1 MVDYSK
7 LNRDP
12 SKISSALNAQIK
24 EIMGQNGQTD
34 KIDHHK
40 EYAQLQELLNGGKYK
55 GDNKEYIE
63 GLMIDYED
71 QYETSQSVREK
82 VLDIVGKDKKVD
94 DENEKSQLEKLKKGT
109 DGFDKEYI
117 ERVIDGKEA
126 VDVTP
131 EDENNLLSSDT
142 NNSNNTKKSGFG
154 VNEPITNEKEGEPKV
169 SELPNIINQDKPLEK
184 RILPDRKNADKNK
197 DKPVILPNPVA
208 INNTDNSLKVEKKI
222 QGVVQNGDVNLIA
235 NDGAT
240 VIIDI
245 GAKEAQKAGK
255 LGNEDEG
262 STKETKEPREL
273 TAKERAEARSYGA
286 QINDLLTSFTERDEQ
301 ITVSNIIRN
310 NINADNVLEFLRGY
324 EMKQSGDPFFEQ
336 MMREWDFEE
345 KEGLIRDVAQKLMEN
360 LKAAGWTDDANDI
373 ETILA
378 KGYLTKDDAKALDEI
393 VKLHIPQL
401 D

>member
-1 MVDYSK
+1 MVDYNK

-24 EIMGQNGQTD
+24 EIMGQKGKAD

-71 QYETSQSVREK
+71 QYETSKSIREK

-94 DENEKSQLEKLKKGT
+94 DENEKSQLESLKKGA

-117 ERVIDGKEA
+117 KRVIDGKEA
-126 VDVTP
+126 VDVNP
-131 EDENNLLSSDT
+131 DSENNLLPP
-142 NNSNNTKKSGFG
+142 TKGKDDKQPQLPEKPNFG
-154 VNEPITNEKEGEPKV
+154 VGFKEDILKDTDEQPKVVKSPYYPKESNDKVKKEPYPVPVDNSVKINQPDNSVKINEPI
-169 SELPNIINQDKPLEK
+169 
-184 RILPDRKNADKNK
+184 
-197 DKPVILPNPVA
+197 
-208 INNTDNSLKVEKKI
+208 
-222 QGVVQNGDVNLIA
+222 QGVDQDGKVNVIA
-235 NDGAT
+235 DDGAT
-240 VIIDI
+240 VIIGV
-245 GAKEAQKAGK
+245 GAKEAAKAGK
-255 LGNEDEG
+255 IGDEDETPAG
-262 STKETKEPREL
+262 DTSEPKKL
-273 TAKERAEARSYGA
+273 TAKEKAEARSYGA
-286 QINDLLTSFTERDEQ
+286 QINDLLTNVFTERDEQ

-310 NINADNVLEFLRGY
+310 NINSDNVLEFLRGY
-324 EMKQSGDPFFEQ
+324 EMKGSGDPFFEQ

-345 KEGLIRDVAQKLMEN
+345 KEGLIRDVAEKLMKN
-360 LKAAGWTDDANDI
+360 LEANGWTDDASDI
-373 ETILA
+373 ATILA
-378 KGYLTKDDAKALDEI
+378 KGYLTKEDAKALDEI

>member
-1 MVDYSK
+1 MVDYNK

-24 EIMGQNGQTD
+24 EIMGQKGKAD

-71 QYETSQSVREK
+71 QYETSKSIREK

-94 DENEKSQLEKLKKGT
+94 DENEKSQLESLKKGA

-117 ERVIDGKEA
+117 KRVIDGKEA
-126 VDVTP
+126 VDVNP
-131 EDENNLLSSDT
+131 DNENNLLPP
-142 NNSNNTKKSGFG
+142 TKGKDDKQPQLPEKPNFG
-154 VNEPITNEKEGEPKV
+154 VVEPIP
-169 SELPNIINQDKPLEK
+169 P
-184 RILPDRKNADKNK
+184 KNK
-197 DKPVILPNPVA
+197 DEDPKLVKLPNPITPGKPQEKPVILPYPVPV
-208 INNTDNSLKVEKKI
+208 DNSVKINQPDNSVKINEPI
-222 QGVVQNGDVNLIA
+222 QGVDQDGKVNVIA
-235 NDGAT
+235 DDGAT
-240 VIIDI
+240 VIIGD
-245 GAKEAQKAGK
+245 GAKEAAKAGK
-255 LGNEDEG
+255 IGDEDETPAG
-262 STKETKEPREL
+262 DTSEPKKL
-273 TAKERAEARSYGA
+273 TAKEKAEARSYGA
-286 QINDLLTSFTERDEQ
+286 QINDLLTNVFTERDEQ

-310 NINADNVLEFLRGY
+310 NINSDNVLEFLRGY
-324 EMKQSGDPFFEQ
+324 EMKESGDPFFEQ

-345 KEGLIRDVAQKLMEN
+345 KEGLIRDVAEKLMKN
-360 LKAAGWTDDANDI
+360 LEANGWTDDANDI
-373 ETILA
+373 ATILA
-378 KGYLTKDDAKALDEI
+378 NGYLTKEDAKALDEI

>member
-1 MVDYSK
+1 MVDYNK

-24 EIMGQNGQTD
+24 EIMGQKGKAD

-71 QYETSQSVREK
+71 QYETSKSIREK

-94 DENEKSQLEKLKKGT
+94 DENEKSQLESLKKGA

-117 ERVIDGKEA
+117 KRVIDGKEA
-126 VDVTP
+126 VDVNP
-131 EDENNLLSSDT
+131 DSENNLLPP
-142 NNSNNTKKSGFG
+142 TKGKDDKQPQLPEKPNFG
-154 VNEPITNEKEGEPKV
+154 VGFKEDILKDTDEQPKVVKSPYYPKESNDKVKKEPYPVPVDNSVKINQPDNSVKINEPI
-169 SELPNIINQDKPLEK
+169 
-184 RILPDRKNADKNK
+184 
-197 DKPVILPNPVA
+197 
-208 INNTDNSLKVEKKI
+208 
-222 QGVVQNGDVNLIA
+222 QGVDQDGKVNVIA
-235 NDGAT
+235 DDGAT
-240 VIIDI
+240 VIIGV
-245 GAKEAQKAGK
+245 GAKGAAKAGK
-255 LGNEDEG
+255 IGDEDETPAG
-262 STKETKEPREL
+262 DTSEPKKL
-273 TAKERAEARSYGA
+273 TAKEKAEARSYGA
-286 QINDLLTSFTERDEQ
+286 QINDLLTNVFTERDEQ

-310 NINADNVLEFLRGY
+310 NINSDNVLEFLRGY
-324 EMKQSGDPFFEQ
+324 EMKESGDPFFEQ

-345 KEGLIRDVAQKLMEN
+345 KEGLIRDVAEKLMKN
-360 LKAAGWTDDANDI
+360 LEANGWTDDASDI
-373 ETILA
+373 ATILA
-378 KGYLTKDDAKALDEI
+378 KGYLTKEDAKALDEI